1 MVLAVLAMST
11 CSPWVTWVVCCPLIY
26 IYIYMVYIFSDLL
39 EFLVDISYLCWR
51 IFNQLTLFIMAVT
64 RNNLSMKM
72 NGKVG
77 AYSFYTSTGGR
88 QVARIA
94 NNSSNYGETAKRTVA
109 MQTRRSRW
117 GNLVSFYSANKDLMA
132 RAYERK
138 AANISD
144 YNRFMQL
151 NIPLASV
158 SLVKDDFM
166 RGMAILQEYVIADGS
181 LPEIDVAEVGEEGC
195 VFNLLTK
202 IDGEFADKTIGQV
215 SVDLLDNNPQLQ
227 AGDQLTFVSYTNAG
241 TTPSTI
247 RIYRH
252 LCEMTIDTNSAVSFG
267 SLKYANII
275 AGNGLKVVIAGQG
288 DVFGQAI
295 IHSRS
300 VGGSLLV
307 SRAKITLNNDTLV
320 EQFSEPE
327 AVKRAINSYGV
338 DSEKLLEPGSTEQP
352 RPSSLPELA
361 KISSIISPLG
371 CARLKITDNQSGAV
385 FYNEA
390 YLPLGTMVN
399 LSIVDS
405 VGYNIEKIPWPDE
418 PENYEVVGDITF
430 NIKGV
435 PTR

>member
-1 MVLAVLAMST
+1 
-11 CSPWVTWVVCCPLIY
+11 
-26 IYIYMVYIFSDLL
+26 
-39 EFLVDISYLCWR
+39 
-51 IFNQLTLFIMAVT
+51 MAVT

-151 NIPLASV
+151 NIPLATV

-181 LPEIDVAEVGEEGC
+181 LPGIDVAEVQEDGC
-195 VFNLLTK
+195 VFNLLTN
-202 IDGEFADKTIGQV
+202 IDGEFADKTIGQI

-227 AGDQLTFVSYTNAG
+227 QGDQLTFVSYTNAG

-252 LCEMTIDTNSAVSFG
+252 LCEMTIDTKSAVSFG

-307 SRAKITLNNDTLV
+307 SRAKITLNTDTLV
-320 EQFSEPE
+320 SQFSAPE
-327 AVKRAINSYGV
+327 AVKKAIDSYGV
-338 DSEKLLEPGSTEQP
+338 DADKLLEPGSSQQP
-352 RPSSLPELA
+352 RPAHVPSFA
-361 KISSIISPLG
+361 KISAVITPPECATFVVRDSETGKSLGSEVSLPIGSVVSLDITANERYNIVTSPQVEDAG
-371 CARLKITDNQSGAV
+371 QYVVTDNV
-385 FYNEA
+385 TFTIT
-390 YLPLGTMVN
+390 GT
-399 LSIVDS
+399 
-405 VGYNIEKIPWPDE
+405 P
-418 PENYEVVGDITF
+418 
-430 NIKGV
+430 KG
-435 PTR
+435 

>member
-1 MVLAVLAMST
+1 
-11 CSPWVTWVVCCPLIY
+11 
-26 IYIYMVYIFSDLL
+26 
-39 EFLVDISYLCWR
+39 
-51 IFNQLTLFIMAVT
+51 MAVT

-117 GNLVSFYSANKDLMA
+117 GNIVSFYSANKDLMA

-138 AANISD
+138 GANLSD

-181 LPEIDVAEVGEEGC
+181 LPEIDVAEVQEDGC
-195 VFNLLTK
+195 VFNLLTG

-215 SVDLLDNNPQLQ
+215 SVDLLDHNPQLQ
-227 AGDQLTFVSYTNAG
+227 TGDQLTFLSYTNAG

-247 RIYRH
+247 RIYRY
-252 LCEMTIDTNSAVSFG
+252 LCEMTIDTKSAVSFG
-267 SLKYANII
+267 TLKYANMV
-275 AGNGLKVVIAGQG
+275 AGNGLKVVLAGDG

-300 VGGSLLV
+300 VGGNLLV
-307 SRAKITLNNDTLV
+307 SRAKITLNSDTLV
-320 EQFSEPE
+320 RQFSAPE
-327 AVKRAINSYGV
+327 AVKKAIDSYGV
-338 DSEKLLEPGSTEQP
+338 DAEKLLEPGSPEQP
-352 RPSSLPELA
+352 RTPHAPSLATISAVFTPEVAGTLV
-361 KISSIISPLG
+361 
-371 CARLKITDNQSGAV
+371 ITDNETQEIFQAPASFPVGKSVKLNFAPNGAYTLAV
-385 FYNEA
+385 EPNPADRNNYIVEGSVEFKVT
-390 YLPLGTMVN
+390 GT
-399 LSIVDS
+399 SE
-405 VGYNIEKIPWPDE
+405 G
-418 PENYEVVGDITF
+418 
-430 NIKGV
+430 
-435 PTR
+435 

>member
-1 MVLAVLAMST
+1 
-11 CSPWVTWVVCCPLIY
+11 
-26 IYIYMVYIFSDLL
+26 
-39 EFLVDISYLCWR
+39 
-51 IFNQLTLFIMAVT
+51 MAVT

-138 AANISD
+138 GANLSD

-151 NIPLASV
+151 NIPLATV

-181 LPEIDVAEVGEEGC
+181 LPEIDVAEIEETEM
-195 VFNLLTK
+195 VFNLLSK
-202 IDGEFADKTIGQV
+202 IDGEFADNTIGQI
-215 SVDLLDNNPQLQ
+215 SADLLDNNPQLQ
-227 AGDQLTFVSYTNAG
+227 VGDQLTFISYTNAG

-247 RIYRH
+247 RIYRQ
-252 LCEMTIDTNSAVSFG
+252 LCEITIDPKSAVSFG
-267 SLKYANII
+267 TLKYANII
-275 AGNGLKVVIAGQG
+275 AGNGNKVVIAGQG

-307 SRAKITLNNDTLV
+307 SRAKITLNSDTLV
-320 EQFSEPE
+320 SQFSDPE
-327 AVKRAINSYGV
+327 AVKKAIDSYGV
-338 DSEKLLEPGSTEQP
+338 DADKLLEPGSSQQP
-352 RPSSLPELA
+352 RPSHVPSFA
-361 KISSIISPLG
+361 KISAVITPPECATFEVRDSETGVSLGSEVSLPIGSVVSLDITANERYNIVTSPTVEDSG
-371 CARLKITDNQSGAV
+371 QYVVTDNV
-385 FYNEA
+385 TFTIT
-390 YLPLGTMVN
+390 GT
-399 LSIVDS
+399 L
-405 VGYNIEKIPWPDE
+405 
-418 PENYEVVGDITF
+418 
-430 NIKGV
+430 KG
-435 PTR
+435 

>member
-1 MVLAVLAMST
+1 
-11 CSPWVTWVVCCPLIY
+11 
-26 IYIYMVYIFSDLL
+26 
-39 EFLVDISYLCWR
+39 
-51 IFNQLTLFIMAVT
+51 MAVT

-151 NIPLASV
+151 NIPLATV

-181 LPEIDVAEVGEEGC
+181 LPEIDVAEVQEDGC
-195 VFNLLTK
+195 VFNLLTS
-202 IDGEFADKTIGQV
+202 IDGEFADNTIGQI

-227 AGDQLTFVSYTNAG
+227 EGDQLTFVSYTNAG

-252 LCEMTIDTNSAVSFG
+252 LCEMTLDTKSAVSFG
-267 SLKYANII
+267 TLKYANII

-307 SRAKITLNNDTLV
+307 SRAKITLNSDTLV
-320 EQFSEPE
+320 SQFSEPE
-327 AVKRAINSYGV
+327 AVQKAIASYGV
-338 DSEKLLEPGSTEQP
+338 DNEKLLEPGSPQQP
-352 RPSSLPELA
+352 RPSYMDDMA
-361 KISSIISPLG
+361 KISAIISPLG
-371 CARLKITDNQSGAV
+371 CARLKITDNETGAI

-390 YLPLGTMVN
+390 YLPIGTMVN

-405 VGYNIEKIPWPDE
+405 DGFTITKIPWPDT
-418 PENYEVVGDITF
+418 PESYEVVGDITF

>member
-1 MVLAVLAMST
+1 
-11 CSPWVTWVVCCPLIY
+11 
-26 IYIYMVYIFSDLL
+26 
-39 EFLVDISYLCWR
+39 
-51 IFNQLTLFIMAVT
+51 MAVT

-151 NIPLASV
+151 NIPLATV

-181 LPEIDVAEVGEEGC
+181 LPAIDVAEVQEDGC

-202 IDGEFADKTIGQV
+202 IDGEFADKTIGQI

-227 AGDQLTFVSYTNAG
+227 QGDQLTFVSYTNAG

-252 LCEMTIDTNSAVSFG
+252 LCEMTIDTKSAVSFG
-267 SLKYANII
+267 TLKYANII

-307 SRAKITLNNDTLV
+307 SRAKITLNSDTLV
-320 EQFSEPE
+320 RQFSTPE
-327 AVKRAINSYGV
+327 AVKKAIDSYGV
-338 DSEKLLEPGSTEQP
+338 DTEKLLEPGSSEQP
-352 RPSSLPELA
+352 RTGHLPSLPLIQTVVEPAGTANLQ
-361 KISSIISPLG
+361 
-371 CARLKITDNQSGAV
+371 ITVKDSGAV
-385 FYNEA
+385 YYNTA
-390 YLPLGTMVN
+390 SLPIGTIVSLNVSSPEGWESDLLDAPVN
-399 LSIVDS
+399 L
-405 VGYNIEKIPWPDE
+405 
-418 PENYEVVGDITF
+418 ENYEVTGDVTF
-430 NIKGV
+430 YIKS
-435 PTR
+435 TKAQ

>member
-1 MVLAVLAMST
+1 
-11 CSPWVTWVVCCPLIY
+11 
-26 IYIYMVYIFSDLL
+26 
-39 EFLVDISYLCWR
+39 
-51 IFNQLTLFIMAVT
+51 MAVT

-138 AANISD
+138 GANLSD

-181 LPEIDVAEVGEEGC
+181 LPEIDVAEVQEDGC
-195 VFNLLTK
+195 VFNLLTSL
-202 IDGEFADKTIGQV
+202 DGEFADHTIGEI
-215 SVDLLDNNPQLQ
+215 SVNLLDKNPQLQ
-227 AGDQLTFVSYTNAG
+227 QGDQLTFLSYTNAG

-252 LCEMTIDTNSAVSFG
+252 LCEMTIDTKSAVSFG
-267 SLKYANII
+267 TLKYANMI
-275 AGNGLKVVIAGQG
+275 AGNGLKIVLAGDG

-300 VGGSLLV
+300 AGGNLLV
-307 SRAKITLNNDTLV
+307 SRAKITLNSDTLV
-320 EQFSEPE
+320 RQFSAPE
-327 AVKRAINSYGV
+327 AVKKAIDSYGV
-338 DSEKLLEPGSTEQP
+338 DSEKLLEPGSPEQP
-352 RPSSLPELA
+352 RTPHAPSLATISAVFTPEVAGTLV
-361 KISSIISPLG
+361 
-371 CARLKITDNQSGAV
+371 ITDNETQEIFQAPASFPVGKSVKLNFAPNGSYTLAV
-385 FYNEA
+385 EPNPADLNNYIVEGSVEFKVT
-390 YLPLGTMVN
+390 GTAA
-399 LSIVDS
+399 
-405 VGYNIEKIPWPDE
+405 G
-418 PENYEVVGDITF
+418 
-430 NIKGV
+430 
-435 PTR
+435 

>member
-1 MVLAVLAMST
+1 
-11 CSPWVTWVVCCPLIY
+11 
-26 IYIYMVYIFSDLL
+26 
-39 EFLVDISYLCWR
+39 
-51 IFNQLTLFIMAVT
+51 MAVT

-138 AANISD
+138 GANLSD

-151 NIPLASV
+151 NIPLATV

-181 LPEIDVAEVGEEGC
+181 LPEIDVAEVQEDGC

-227 AGDQLTFVSYTNAG
+227 QGDQLTFVSYTNAG

-252 LCEMTIDTNSAVSFG
+252 LCEMTIDTKSAVSFG
-267 SLKYANII
+267 TLRYANII

-307 SRAKITLNNDTLV
+307 SRAKITLNSDTLV
-320 EQFSEPE
+320 RQFSDPE
-327 AVKRAINSYGV
+327 AVKKAIASYGV
-338 DSEKLLEPGSTEQP
+338 DGEKLLEPGSPEQP
-352 RPSSLPELA
+352 RPSHMPSLATISAVVNPAGSARMVITDKATQAKYYGSASLPVGTIVQIDYETSEGYT
-361 KISSIISPLG
+361 ISKVDPG
-371 CARLKITDNQSGAV
+371 
-385 FYNEA
+385 
-390 YLPLGTMVN
+390 
-399 LSIVDS
+399 LSDS
-405 VGYNIEKIPWPDE
+405 D
-418 PENYEVVGDITF
+418 NYEIVGDVTFAITCTK
-430 NIKGV
+430 NA
-435 PTR
+435 

>member
-1 MVLAVLAMST
+1 
-11 CSPWVTWVVCCPLIY
+11 
-26 IYIYMVYIFSDLL
+26 
-39 EFLVDISYLCWR
+39 
-51 IFNQLTLFIMAVT
+51 MAVT

-138 AANISD
+138 GSNLSD

-151 NIPLASV
+151 NIPLATV

-181 LPEIDVAEVGEEGC
+181 LPEIVAEEIGEEGC

-202 IDGEFADKTIGQV
+202 IDGEFADKTIGEI

-227 AGDQLTFVSYTNAG
+227 QGDQITFVSYTNAG

-252 LCEMTIDTNSAVSFG
+252 LCEMTIDTKSAVSFG
-267 SLKYANII
+267 TLKYANII
-275 AGNGLKVVIAGQG
+275 AGNGLKVVVAGQG

-307 SRAKITLNNDTLV
+307 SRAKITLNSDTLV
-320 EQFSEPE
+320 RQFSAPE
-327 AVKRAINSYGV
+327 AVKKAIDSYGV
-338 DSEKLLEPGSTEQP
+338 DTEKLLEPGSSEQP
-352 RPSSLPELA
+352 KPTHIVSLPFINTIVEPDGSA
-361 KISSIISPLG
+361 N
-371 CARLKITDNQSGAV
+371 LKITVKDSGEV
-385 FYNEA
+385 FYNTA
-390 YLPLGTMVN
+390 SLPVGTIVELGAVSSPGWETEI
-399 LSIVDS
+399 S
-405 VGYNIEKIPWPDE
+405 PT
-418 PENYEVVGDITF
+418 PEDTSNYEITGDVTF
-430 NIKGV
+430 YLKS
-435 PTR
+435 TKEQ

>member
-1 MVLAVLAMST
+1 
-11 CSPWVTWVVCCPLIY
+11 
-26 IYIYMVYIFSDLL
+26 
-39 EFLVDISYLCWR
+39 
-51 IFNQLTLFIMAVT
+51 MAVT

-138 AANISD
+138 GANLSD

-151 NIPLASV
+151 NIPLATV

-181 LPEIDVAEVGEEGC
+181 LPEIDVAEIQEDGC

-202 IDGEFADKTIGQV
+202 IDGEFADNTIGRI

-227 AGDQLTFVSYTNAG
+227 EGDQLTFVSYTNAG
-241 TTPSTI
+241 DTPSTI

-252 LCEMTIDTNSAVSFG
+252 LCEMTIDTKSAVSFG
-267 SLKYANII
+267 SLKYANIV

-288 DVFGQAI
+288 EVFGQAI

-300 VGGSLLV
+300 IGGSLLV
-307 SRAKITLNNDTLV
+307 SRAKITLNDDTLV
-320 EQFSEPE
+320 GQFSEPE
-327 AVKRAINSYGV
+327 AVKKAIDSYGV
-338 DSEKLLEPGSTEQP
+338 DTEKLLEPGSPEQP
-352 RPSSLPELA
+352 KPSSLPDMA
-361 KISSIISPLG
+361 RISSIISPLG
-371 CARLKITDNQSGAV
+371 FARLKITDNETGAT

-390 YLPLGTMVN
+390 SLPIGSMVN

-405 VGYNIEKIPWPDE
+405 DGYTVEKIPWPE
-418 PENYEVVGDITF
+418 TPEDFEVVGDITF
-430 NIKGV
+430 NIKGT
-435 PTR
+435 PQ

>member
-1 MVLAVLAMST
+1 
-11 CSPWVTWVVCCPLIY
+11 
-26 IYIYMVYIFSDLL
+26 
-39 EFLVDISYLCWR
+39 
-51 IFNQLTLFIMAVT
+51 MAVT

-138 AANISD
+138 GANLSD

-181 LPEIDVAEVGEEGC
+181 LPEIDVAEVGEDGC
-195 VFNLLTK
+195 VFNLLTG

-215 SVDLLDNNPQLQ
+215 SVDLLDHNPQLQ
-227 AGDQLTFVSYTNAG
+227 QGDQITFVSYTNAG

-247 RIYRH
+247 RIYRY
-252 LCEMTIDTNSAVSFG
+252 LCEMTIDTKSAVSFG
-267 SLKYANII
+267 TLKYSNMV
-275 AGNGLKVVIAGQG
+275 AGNGLKVVLAGDG

-307 SRAKITLNNDTLV
+307 SRAKITLNSDTLV
-320 EQFSEPE
+320 RQFSAPE
-327 AVKRAINSYGV
+327 AVKKAIDSYGV
-338 DSEKLLEPGSTEQP
+338 DTEKLLEPGSPEQP
-352 RPSSLPELA
+352 KPAPIPSLATISAVVNPTGSARLVITDKETQAKYYDSASLP
-361 KISSIISPLG
+361 I
-371 CARLKITDNQSGAV
+371 
-385 FYNEA
+385 
-390 YLPLGTMVN
+390 GTMVEISHEVSEGYSMSSVEPG
-399 LSIVDS
+399 LSD
-405 VGYNIEKIPWPDE
+405 
-418 PENYEVVGDITF
+418 PENFEVVGDVTFAITCTKT
-430 NIKGV
+430 NQQG
-435 PTR
+435 

>member
-1 MVLAVLAMST
+1 
-11 CSPWVTWVVCCPLIY
+11 
-26 IYIYMVYIFSDLL
+26 
-39 EFLVDISYLCWR
+39 
-51 IFNQLTLFIMAVT
+51 MAVT

-138 AANISD
+138 GSNLSD

-151 NIPLASV
+151 NIPLATV

-181 LPEIDVAEVGEEGC
+181 LPEIGAAEIEETGM
-195 VFNLLTK
+195 VFNLLSK
-202 IDGEFADKTIGQV
+202 IDGEFADNTIGQI

-227 AGDQLTFVSYTNAG
+227 VGDQLTFVSYTNAG

-252 LCEMTIDTNSAVSFG
+252 LCEMTLDPKSAVSFG

-275 AGNGLKVVIAGQG
+275 AGNGNKVVIAGQG

-307 SRAKITLNNDTLV
+307 SRAKITLNSDTLV
-320 EQFSEPE
+320 RQFSSPE
-327 AVKRAINSYGV
+327 AVKKAIDSYGV
-338 DSEKLLEPGSTEQP
+338 DSEKLLEPGSPQQP
-352 RPSSLPELA
+352 KPSHIGPLA
-361 KISSIISPLG
+361 KISAVITPPE
-371 CARLKITDNQSGAV
+371 CA
-385 FYNEA
+385 
-390 YLPLGTMVN
+390 
-399 LSIVDS
+399 
-405 VGYNIEKIPWPDE
+405 
-418 PENYEVVGDITF
+418 TF
-430 NIKGV
+430 NVYDYESKQTFEGGASLQIGSVVALNKNSAPGFNTV
-435 PTR
+435 MTPEVDDPGYYTVTGDVEFTITGTPTT

>member
-1 MVLAVLAMST
+1 
-11 CSPWVTWVVCCPLIY
+11 
-26 IYIYMVYIFSDLL
+26 
-39 EFLVDISYLCWR
+39 
-51 IFNQLTLFIMAVT
+51 MAVT

-138 AANISD
+138 GANLSD

-181 LPEIDVAEVGEEGC
+181 LPEIDVAEVEETGM
-195 VFNLLTK
+195 VFNLLSK
-202 IDGEFADKTIGQV
+202 IDGEFADNTIGQI
-215 SVDLLDNNPQLQ
+215 SVDLLNNNTQLQ
-227 AGDQLTFVSYTNAG
+227 EGDQLTFISYTNAG

-252 LCEMTIDTNSAVSFG
+252 LCEMTIDTKSAVSFG
-267 SLKYANII
+267 TLKYANII
-275 AGNGLKVVIAGQG
+275 GGNGNKVVIAGQG

-307 SRAKITLNNDTLV
+307 SRAKITLNSDTLV
-320 EQFSEPE
+320 RQFSAPE
-327 AVKRAINSYGV
+327 AVKKAIDSYGV
-338 DSEKLLEPGSTEQP
+338 DADKLLEPGSPEQP
-352 RPSSLPELA
+352 RPTNMPVMA
-361 KISSIISPLG
+361 KITAEITPRE
-371 CARLKITDNQSGAV
+371 CAEITIKDLSTDTV
-385 FYNEA
+385 YDNEA
-390 YLPLGTMVN
+390 SVPIG
-399 LSIVDS
+399 SIVEIEVLRQES
-405 VGYNIEKIPWPDE
+405 WNIVTTPAIDE
-418 PENYEVVGDITF
+418 LMNWEVTGPLVVKVTG
-430 NIKGV
+430 
-435 PTR
+435 TRNA

>member
-1 MVLAVLAMST
+1 
-11 CSPWVTWVVCCPLIY
+11 
-26 IYIYMVYIFSDLL
+26 
-39 EFLVDISYLCWR
+39 
-51 IFNQLTLFIMAVT
+51 MAVT

-138 AANISD
+138 GANLSD

-151 NIPLASV
+151 NIPLATV

-181 LPEIDVAEVGEEGC
+181 LPEIDVAEVQEDGC
-195 VFNLLTK
+195 VFNLLTG

-215 SVDLLDNNPQLQ
+215 SVDLLDHNPQLQ
-227 AGDQLTFVSYTNAG
+227 QGDQLTFVSYTNAG

-252 LCEMTIDTNSAVSFG
+252 LCEITIDTKSAVSFG
-267 SLKYANII
+267 TLKYANII

-300 VGGSLLV
+300 AGGSLFV
-307 SRAKITLNNDTLV
+307 SRAKITLNSDTLV
-320 EQFSEPE
+320 RQFSAPE
-327 AVKRAINSYGV
+327 AVKKAIDSYGV
-338 DSEKLLEPGSTEQP
+338 DNEKLLEPGSPEQP
-352 RPSSLPELA
+352 APAPIPSLA
-361 KISSIISPLG
+361 TISAVVNPAGS
-371 CARLKITDNQSGAV
+371 ARLVITDNATHAV
-385 FYNEA
+385 YYGSA
-390 YLPLGTMVN
+390 SLPVGSTVQISHEVSEGYSFSSIEPG
-399 LSIVDS
+399 LSD
-405 VGYNIEKIPWPDE
+405 
-418 PENYEVVGDITF
+418 PENFEVVGDVTFAITCT
-430 NIKGV
+430 K
-435 PTR
+435 TA

>member
-1 MVLAVLAMST
+1 
-11 CSPWVTWVVCCPLIY
+11 
-26 IYIYMVYIFSDLL
+26 
-39 EFLVDISYLCWR
+39 
-51 IFNQLTLFIMAVT
+51 MAVT

-138 AANISD
+138 GANLSD

-181 LPEIDVAEVGEEGC
+181 LPEIDVAEVEETGM
-195 VFNLLTK
+195 VFNLLSK
-202 IDGEFADKTIGQV
+202 IDGEFADNTIGQI

-227 AGDQLTFVSYTNAG
+227 QGDQLTFVSYTNAG

-252 LCEMTIDTNSAVSFG
+252 LCEMTIDTKSAVSFG
-267 SLKYANII
+267 TLKNANII
-275 AGNGLKVVIAGQG
+275 AGNGNKVVIAGQG

-307 SRAKITLNNDTLV
+307 SRAKITLNSDTLV
-320 EQFSEPE
+320 RQFSAPE
-327 AVKRAINSYGV
+327 AVKKAIDSYGV
-338 DSEKLLEPGSTEQP
+338 DADKLLEPGSSEQP
-352 RPSSLPELA
+352 KPAPMPEMA
-361 KISSIISPLG
+361 TISAVINPPE
-371 CARLKITDNQSGAV
+371 CARMELIDNATQAHYHDSASFPIGSNIQILISASEG
-385 FYNEA
+385 YTIDTIE
-390 YLPLGTMVN
+390 PGLG
-399 LSIVDS
+399 D
-405 VGYNIEKIPWPDE
+405 
-418 PENYEVVGDITF
+418 PENVDVVGDLTF
-430 NIKGV
+430 NVKGHKN
-435 PTR
+435 T

>member
-1 MVLAVLAMST
+1 
-11 CSPWVTWVVCCPLIY
+11 
-26 IYIYMVYIFSDLL
+26 
-39 EFLVDISYLCWR
+39 
-51 IFNQLTLFIMAVT
+51 MAVT

-138 AANISD
+138 GANLSD

-181 LPEIDVAEVGEEGC
+181 LPEIDVAEVQEDGC
-195 VFNLLTK
+195 VFNLLTSL
-202 IDGEFADKTIGQV
+202 DGEFADNTIGAI
-215 SVDLLDNNPQLQ
+215 SVNLLDKNPQLQ
-227 AGDQLTFVSYTNAG
+227 VGDQLTFLSYTNAG
-241 TTPSTI
+241 ATPSTI

-252 LCEMTIDTNSAVSFG
+252 LCEMTIDPKSAVSFG
-267 SLKYANII
+267 TLKYANMV
-275 AGNGLKVVIAGQG
+275 AGNGLKIVLAGDG
-288 DVFGQAI
+288 DVYGQAI

-300 VGGSLLV
+300 VGGNLLV
-307 SRAKITLNNDTLV
+307 SRAKITLNSDTLV
-320 EQFSEPE
+320 RQFSAPE
-327 AVKRAINSYGV
+327 AVKKAIDSYGV
-338 DSEKLLEPGSTEQP
+338 DSEKLLEPGSSEQP
-352 RPSSLPELA
+352 RPSHIDSLA
-361 KISSIISPLG
+361 KILITNTPSDGGSIRIVNEDDAIS
-371 CARLKITDNQSGAV
+371 ADNYLAVPIGTTISLQPQPKEGFTLQGIEPTYPVQQDIVVNGDMSLTASWKQSV
-385 FYNEA
+385 
-390 YLPLGTMVN
+390 
-399 LSIVDS
+399 
-405 VGYNIEKIPWPDE
+405 
-418 PENYEVVGDITF
+418 
-430 NIKGV
+430 
-435 PTR
+435 

>member
-1 MVLAVLAMST
+1 
-11 CSPWVTWVVCCPLIY
+11 
-26 IYIYMVYIFSDLL
+26 
-39 EFLVDISYLCWR
+39 
-51 IFNQLTLFIMAVT
+51 MAVT

-181 LPEIDVAEVGEEGC
+181 LPGIDVSEVEEDGM
-195 VFNLLTK
+195 VFNLLST
-202 IDGEFADKTIGQV
+202 IDGEFSDYTIGQI
-215 SVDLLDNNPQLQ
+215 SIDLLDKNPQLQ
-227 AGDQLTFVSYTNAG
+227 EGDQLTFVSYTNAG
-241 TTPSTI
+241 STPSTI
-247 RIYRH
+247 RIYRL
-252 LCEMTIDTNSAVSFG
+252 LCEMTLDSKSAVSFG
-267 SLKYANII
+267 TLKYANII

-288 DVFGQAI
+288 DVFGQAV

-307 SRAKITLNNDTLV
+307 SRAKITLNSDTLV
-320 EQFSEPE
+320 RQFSAPE
-327 AVKRAINSYGV
+327 AVKKAIASYGV
-338 DSEKLLEPGSTEQP
+338 DGEKLLEPGSPEQP
-352 RPSSLPELA
+352 APRPIPSNP
-361 KISSIISPLG
+361 KISSIITPEG
-371 CARLKITDNQSGAV
+371 CATFKIVNNTNGNTYFNQ
-385 FYNEA
+385 A
-390 YLPLGTMVN
+390 YVSPG
-399 LSIVDS
+399 DS
-405 VGYNIEKIPWPDE
+405 VKIIVEPTAGYSVDYTPKLVDPN
-418 PENYEVVGDITF
+418 NYEVIDDITF
-430 NIKGV
+430 TVTGTPNQ
-435 PTR
+435 

>member
-1 MVLAVLAMST
+1 
-11 CSPWVTWVVCCPLIY
+11 
-26 IYIYMVYIFSDLL
+26 
-39 EFLVDISYLCWR
+39 
-51 IFNQLTLFIMAVT
+51 MAVT

-138 AANISD
+138 GANLSD

-151 NIPLASV
+151 NIPLATV

-181 LPEIDVAEVGEEGC
+181 LPEIDVAEVEETGM
-195 VFNLLTK
+195 VFNLLSK
-202 IDGEFADKTIGQV
+202 IDGEFADNTIGQI

-227 AGDQLTFVSYTNAG
+227 EGDQLTFISYTNAG

-252 LCEMTIDTNSAVSFG
+252 LCEMTIDTKSAVYFG
-267 SLKYANII
+267 TLKYANII
-275 AGNGLKVVIAGQG
+275 AGNGNKVVIDGQG

-307 SRAKITLNNDTLV
+307 SRAKITLNSDTFV
-320 EQFSEPE
+320 RQFSDPE
-327 AVKRAINSYGV
+327 AVKKAIDSYGV
-338 DSEKLLEPGSTEQP
+338 DNEKLLEPGSPEQP
-352 RPSSLPELA
+352 APRPMPELA
-361 KISSIISPLG
+361 KVSAVISPAECG
-371 CARLKITDNQSGAV
+371 YLKITDNATGAV
-385 FYNEA
+385 YKDEA
-390 YLPLGTMVN
+390 YLPIGSHI
-399 LSIVDS
+399 SIAPTANTGWS
-405 VGYNIEKIPWPDE
+405 IGINPEVGDAD
-418 PENYEVVGDITF
+418 NYEVVGDITF
-430 NIKGV
+430 KITGNRIGG
-435 PTR
+435 

>member
-1 MVLAVLAMST
+1 
-11 CSPWVTWVVCCPLIY
+11 
-26 IYIYMVYIFSDLL
+26 
-39 EFLVDISYLCWR
+39 
-51 IFNQLTLFIMAVT
+51 MAVS

-138 AANISD
+138 GANLSD

-151 NIPLASV
+151 NIPLATV

-181 LPEIDVAEVGEEGC
+181 LPEIDSSEIEEDGM
-195 VFNLLTK
+195 VFNLLTS
-202 IDGEFADKTIGQV
+202 IDSEFADYTIGQI
-215 SVDLLDNNPQLQ
+215 SVDLLDHNPQLQ
-227 AGDQLTFVSYTNAG
+227 QGDQITFVSYTNAG

-247 RIYRH
+247 RIYRQ
-252 LCEMTIDTNSAVSFG
+252 LCELTIDTKSAVSFG

-275 AGNGLKVVIAGQG
+275 AGNGNKVVIAGQG

-300 VGGSLLV
+300 AGGNLLV
-307 SRAKITLNNDTLV
+307 SRAKITLSSDTLV
-320 EQFSEPE
+320 RQFSAPE
-327 AVKRAINSYGV
+327 AVKKAIDSYGV
-338 DSEKLLEPGSTEQP
+338 DTEKLLEPGSPEQP
-352 RPSSLPELA
+352 NVSPIAPLATIKAVITPPECATFQIQDNATGLYYGSEASFPIGSSVSLDITKSPRYNVVVSPE
-361 KISSIISPLG
+361 
-371 CARLKITDNQSGAV
+371 
-385 FYNEA
+385 
-390 YLPLGTMVN
+390 
-399 LSIVDS
+399 
-405 VGYNIEKIPWPDE
+405 IENPDE
-418 PENYEVVGDITF
+418 FFVTGDITF
-430 NIKGV
+430 EITGT
-435 PTR
+435 PA

>member
-1 MVLAVLAMST
+1 
-11 CSPWVTWVVCCPLIY
+11 
-26 IYIYMVYIFSDLL
+26 
-39 EFLVDISYLCWR
+39 
-51 IFNQLTLFIMAVT
+51 MAVT

-138 AANISD
+138 GANLSD

-181 LPEIDVAEVGEEGC
+181 LPEIDVAEVQEDGC
-195 VFNLLTK
+195 VFNLLTG

-215 SVDLLDNNPQLQ
+215 SVDLLDHNPQLQ
-227 AGDQLTFVSYTNAG
+227 AGDQLTFISYTNAG

-252 LCEMTIDTNSAVSFG
+252 LCEMTIDTKSAVSFG
-267 SLKYANII
+267 TLKYANII

-307 SRAKITLNNDTLV
+307 SRAKITLNSDTLV
-320 EQFSEPE
+320 RQFSAPE
-327 AVKRAINSYGV
+327 AVKKAIDSYGV
-338 DSEKLLEPGSTEQP
+338 DNEKLLEPGSPEQP
-352 RPSSLPELA
+352 RPSYIGPIA
-361 KISSIISPLG
+361 KISAVITPPECATFSVHDYESDQDFKGGASLPIGSVVALNVNPAPGFTTVMTPLPEDPG
-371 CARLKITDNQSGAV
+371 NYTVEGDVEFTIT
-385 FYNEA
+385 
-390 YLPLGTMVN
+390 GTRQ
-399 LSIVDS
+399 
-405 VGYNIEKIPWPDE
+405 G
-418 PENYEVVGDITF
+418 
-430 NIKGV
+430 
-435 PTR
+435 

>member
-1 MVLAVLAMST
+1 
-11 CSPWVTWVVCCPLIY
+11 
-26 IYIYMVYIFSDLL
+26 
-39 EFLVDISYLCWR
+39 
-51 IFNQLTLFIMAVT
+51 MAVT

-138 AANISD
+138 GANLSD

-181 LPEIDVAEVGEEGC
+181 LPGIDVAEVQEDGC
-195 VFNLLTK
+195 VFNLLTG

-215 SVDLLDNNPQLQ
+215 SLDLLDHNPQLQ
-227 AGDQLTFVSYTNAG
+227 QGDQLTFVSYTNAG

-252 LCEMTIDTNSAVSFG
+252 LCEMTIDTKSAVSFG
-267 SLKYANII
+267 TLKYANII

-307 SRAKITLNNDTLV
+307 SRAKITLNSDTLV
-320 EQFSEPE
+320 RQFSAPE
-327 AVKRAINSYGV
+327 AVKKAIDSYGV
-338 DSEKLLEPGSTEQP
+338 DTEKLLEPGSSEQP
-352 RPSSLPELA
+352 RPSHIAPLA
-361 KISSIISPLG
+361 KVSAVISPAECGYLEI
-371 CARLKITDNQSGAV
+371 KDNQTGSI
-385 FYNEA
+385 YKNEA
-390 YLPLGTMVN
+390 YFPVGTMV
-399 LSIVDS
+399 SINVRANEGWNTNIDPDVDD
-405 VGYNIEKIPWPDE
+405 NDL
-418 PENYEVVGDITF
+418 YEVVGDITF
-430 NIKGV
+430 KITGE
-435 PTR
+435 RIGQ

>member
-1 MVLAVLAMST
+1 ML
-11 CSPWVTWVVCCPLIY
+11 LIDIAY
-26 IYIYMVYIFSDLL
+26 FFFRLVFFCIDFL
-39 EFLVDISYLCWR
+39 EFIVFIVYLRRHIFHLISFLV
-51 IFNQLTLFIMAVT
+51 MAVT

-138 AANISD
+138 GANLSD

-181 LPEIDVAEVGEEGC
+181 LPEIDVAEVQEDGC

-202 IDGEFADKTIGQV
+202 IDSEFADKTIGQV

-227 AGDQLTFVSYTNAG
+227 QGDQITFVSYTNAG

-252 LCEMTIDTNSAVSFG
+252 LCEMTIDTKSAVFFG
-267 SLKYANII
+267 TLKYANII
-275 AGNGLKVVIAGQG
+275 AGNGNKVVIAGQG

-307 SRAKITLNNDTLV
+307 SRAKITLNSDTLV
-320 EQFSEPE
+320 RQFSAPE
-327 AVKRAINSYGV
+327 AVKKAIDSYGV
-338 DSEKLLEPGSTEQP
+338 DSEKLLEPGSPEQP
-352 RPSSLPELA
+352 RTPHAPSLA
-361 KISSIISPLG
+361 TIS
-371 CARLKITDNQSGAV
+371 AV
-385 FYNEA
+385 FTPEAAGNLEIIDNETQESFQA
-390 YLPLGTMVN
+390 PASFPIGKSVKLNFAPNIGYTLAVEPNPADRNNYIVEGSVEFKVTGT
-399 LSIVDS
+399 SE
-405 VGYNIEKIPWPDE
+405 G
-418 PENYEVVGDITF
+418 
-430 NIKGV
+430 
-435 PTR
+435 

>member
-1 MVLAVLAMST
+1 
-11 CSPWVTWVVCCPLIY
+11 
-26 IYIYMVYIFSDLL
+26 
-39 EFLVDISYLCWR
+39 
-51 IFNQLTLFIMAVT
+51 MAVT

-138 AANISD
+138 GANLSD

-158 SLVKDDFM
+158 SLVKHDFM

-181 LPEIDVAEVGEEGC
+181 LPAIDVAEVGEEGC

-202 IDGEFADKTIGQV
+202 IDGEFADKTIGQI

-227 AGDQLTFVSYTNAG
+227 NGDQLTFISYTNAG
-241 TTPSTI
+241 ATPSTI

-252 LCEMTIDTNSAVSFG
+252 LCEMTIDTKSAVSFG
-267 SLKYANII
+267 TLKYANII

-300 VGGSLLV
+300 AGGNLLV
-307 SRAKITLNNDTLV
+307 SRAKITLNSDTLV
-320 EQFSEPE
+320 KQFSAPE
-327 AVKRAINSYGV
+327 AVKKAIDSYGV
-338 DSEKLLEPGSTEQP
+338 DSEKLLEPGSPEQP
-352 RPSSLPELA
+352 APRPIAPLAQISAVVNPTGSARIVITDKATNAKYYGSASLP
-361 KISSIISPLG
+361 IG
-371 CARLKITDNQSGAV
+371 
-385 FYNEA
+385 
-390 YLPLGTMVN
+390 
-399 LSIVDS
+399 SIVEILFEAS
-405 VGYNIEKIPWPDE
+405 EGYSINTVDPGLSD
-418 PENYEVVGDITF
+418 PENFELVGDVTF
-430 NIKGV
+430 NIACTK
-435 PTR
+435 TA

>member
-1 MVLAVLAMST
+1 
-11 CSPWVTWVVCCPLIY
+11 
-26 IYIYMVYIFSDLL
+26 
-39 EFLVDISYLCWR
+39 
-51 IFNQLTLFIMAVT
+51 MAVT

-72 NGKVG
+72 NGKIG

-138 AANISD
+138 GSNLSD

-158 SLVKDDFM
+158 SLVKDDFL

-181 LPEIDVAEVGEEGC
+181 LPEINVAEQGEDGC
-195 VFNLLTK
+195 VFNLLTSL
-202 IDGEFADKTIGQV
+202 DGEFADNTIGQI
-215 SVDLLDNNPQLQ
+215 SVNLLDRNPQLQ
-227 AGDQLTFVSYTNAG
+227 EGDQLTFVSYTNAG

-252 LCEMTIDTNSAVSFG
+252 LCEMTIDTKSSVSFG
-267 SLKYANII
+267 TLKYANIV
-275 AGNGLKVVIAGQG
+275 AGNGSKVVLAGDG
-288 DVFGQAI
+288 NVFGQAI

-320 EQFSEPE
+320 RQFSAPE
-327 AVKRAINSYGV
+327 AVKKAIDSYGV
-338 DSEKLLEPGSTEQP
+338 DAEKLLEPGSPQQP
-352 RPSSLPELA
+352 KPTHTPSLPMIKTIVEPEGSA
-361 KISSIISPLG
+361 N
-371 CARLKITDNQSGAV
+371 LKIVVKSSGEV
-385 FYNEA
+385 YYNTASLPVGTIVELTAQASAGWEA
-390 YLPLGTMVN
+390 A
-399 LSIVDS
+399 LSPVVEDTS
-405 VGYNIEKIPWPDE
+405 
-418 PENYEVVGDITF
+418 NYEVTGDITF
-430 NIKGV
+430 HIKC
-435 PTR
+435 TKE

>member
-1 MVLAVLAMST
+1 
-11 CSPWVTWVVCCPLIY
+11 
-26 IYIYMVYIFSDLL
+26 
-39 EFLVDISYLCWR
+39 
-51 IFNQLTLFIMAVT
+51 MAVT

-138 AANISD
+138 GANLSD

-181 LPEIDVAEVGEEGC
+181 LPEIDVAEVQEDGC
-195 VFNLLTK
+195 VFNLLTG
-202 IDGEFADKTIGQV
+202 IDGEFADNTIGQI
-215 SVDLLDNNPQLQ
+215 SVDLLDHNPQLQ
-227 AGDQLTFVSYTNAG
+227 EGDQLTFISYTNAG

-252 LCEMTIDTNSAVSFG
+252 LCEMTIDSKSAVSFG
-267 SLKYANII
+267 TLKYANII

-307 SRAKITLNNDTLV
+307 SRAKITLNSDTLV
-320 EQFSEPE
+320 RQFSAPE
-327 AVKRAINSYGV
+327 AVKKAIDSYGV
-338 DSEKLLEPGSTEQP
+338 DTEKLLEPGSPEQP
-352 RPSSLPELA
+352 APTPIPALPLIQTIVEPVGSA
-361 KISSIISPLG
+361 N
-371 CARLKITDNQSGAV
+371 LKIAVKGSGEV
-385 FYNEA
+385 FYNTASLPVGTIVELAAQAAPGWEA
-390 YLPLGTMVN
+390 A
-399 LSIVDS
+399 LSPVVEDTS
-405 VGYNIEKIPWPDE
+405 
-418 PENYEVVGDITF
+418 NYEVTGDITF
-430 NIKGV
+430 FIKCTKEG
-435 PTR
+435 

>member
-1 MVLAVLAMST
+1 
-11 CSPWVTWVVCCPLIY
+11 
-26 IYIYMVYIFSDLL
+26 
-39 EFLVDISYLCWR
+39 
-51 IFNQLTLFIMAVT
+51 MAVT

-138 AANISD
+138 GANLSD

-151 NIPLASV
+151 NIPLATV

-181 LPEIDVAEVGEEGC
+181 LPGIDVAEVQEDGC
-195 VFNLLTK
+195 VFNLLTG

-215 SVDLLDNNPQLQ
+215 SVDLLDHNPQLQ
-227 AGDQLTFVSYTNAG
+227 QGDQLTFLSYTNAG

-252 LCEMTIDTNSAVSFG
+252 LCEMTIDTKSAVSFG
-267 SLKYANII
+267 TLKYANIV

-300 VGGSLLV
+300 VGGNLLV
-307 SRAKITLNNDTLV
+307 SRAKITLNSDTLV
-320 EQFSEPE
+320 RQFSAPE
-327 AVKRAINSYGV
+327 AVKKAIDSYGV
-338 DSEKLLEPGSTEQP
+338 DADKLLEPGSPEQP
-352 RPSSLPELA
+352 RPTHMPEMA
-361 KISSIISPLG
+361 KISAVITPAECGYLQIEDNATNIIY
-371 CARLKITDNQSGAV
+371 K
-385 FYNEA
+385 NEA
-390 YLPLGTMVN
+390 YLPIGTRVSV
-399 LSIVDS
+399 LSIANDGWSVNVDPALS
-405 VGYNIEKIPWPDE
+405 NNDD
-418 PENYEVVGDITF
+418 YEVVGDITF
-430 NIKGV
+430 KITGNRTGQ
-435 PTR
+435 

>member
-1 MVLAVLAMST
+1 
-11 CSPWVTWVVCCPLIY
+11 
-26 IYIYMVYIFSDLL
+26 
-39 EFLVDISYLCWR
+39 
-51 IFNQLTLFIMAVT
+51 MAVT

-94 NNSSNYGETAKRTVA
+94 NNSSNFGETAKRTVA

-138 AANISD
+138 GANLSD

-181 LPEIDVAEVGEEGC
+181 LPEIDVAEVEESGM
-195 VFNLLTK
+195 VFNLLSK
-202 IDGEFADKTIGQV
+202 IDGEFADNTIGQI

-227 AGDQLTFVSYTNAG
+227 VGDQLTFISYTNAG
-241 TTPSTI
+241 ATPSTI
-247 RIYRH
+247 RIYRQ
-252 LCEMTIDTNSAVSFG
+252 LCELTIDPSSAVSFG
-267 SLKYANII
+267 TLKYANII
-275 AGNGLKVVIAGQG
+275 AGNGNKVVIAGQG

-307 SRAKITLNNDTLV
+307 SRAKITLNSDTLV
-320 EQFSEPE
+320 RQFSAPE
-327 AVKRAINSYGV
+327 AVKKAIDSYGV
-338 DSEKLLEPGSTEQP
+338 DTEKLLEPGSPEQP
-352 RPSSLPELA
+352 APAPIPSLA
-361 KISSIISPLG
+361 KILITNTPSDAGSIRIVNEDEGISAANFLSVPIGTTISLQPQPQDG
-371 CARLKITDNQSGAV
+371 YTLQGIEPTYPVQQDIVVNGDMSLTASWKQSV
-385 FYNEA
+385 
-390 YLPLGTMVN
+390 
-399 LSIVDS
+399 
-405 VGYNIEKIPWPDE
+405 
-418 PENYEVVGDITF
+418 
-430 NIKGV
+430 
-435 PTR
+435 

>member
-1 MVLAVLAMST
+1 MLEVSACRA
-11 CSPWVTWVVCCPLIY
+11 WVTWVFYCPLII
-26 IYIYMVYIFSDLL
+26 IYIYMVYNFSDLL

-138 AANISD
+138 GANLSD

-181 LPEIDVAEVGEEGC
+181 LPEIDVAEVQEDGC

-202 IDGEFADKTIGQV
+202 IDGEFADKTIGQI

-227 AGDQLTFVSYTNAG
+227 QGDQLTFVSYTNAG

-252 LCEMTIDTNSAVSFG
+252 LCEMTIDTKSAISFG
-267 SLKYANII
+267 TLKYANII

-307 SRAKITLNNDTLV
+307 SRAKITLNSDTLV
-320 EQFSEPE
+320 RQFSAPE
-327 AVKRAINSYGV
+327 AVKKAIDSYGV
-338 DSEKLLEPGSTEQP
+338 DAEKLLEPGSPEQSAP
-352 RPSSLPELA
+352 APVPSLVTISVECSPSNAGTIRFKAEGSEDYSLGSISVPVGTSVTMYKETKSGFTFDRVEPALQFDTPFVVE
-361 KISSIISPLG
+361 SSIS
-371 CARLKITDNQSGAV
+371 AV
-385 FYNEA
+385 A
-390 YLPLGTMVN
+390 YFTA
-399 LSIVDS
+399 
-405 VGYNIEKIPWPDE
+405 
-418 PENYEVVGDITF
+418 T
-430 NIKGV
+430 
-435 PTR
+435 

>member
-1 MVLAVLAMST
+1 
-11 CSPWVTWVVCCPLIY
+11 
-26 IYIYMVYIFSDLL
+26 MVYIFSDLL

-77 AYSFYTSTGGR
+77 AYSFYVSTGGR

-94 NNSSNYGETAKRTVA
+94 NNSSNFGETAKRTVG

-138 AANISD
+138 GANLSD

-151 NIPLASV
+151 NIPLATV
-158 SLVKDDFM
+158 SLVKDDFL

-181 LPEIDVAEVGEEGC
+181 LPGIDVAEVQEDGC
-195 VFNLLTK
+195 VFNLLTG
-202 IDGEFADKTIGQV
+202 IDGEFADRTIGQV
-215 SVDLLDNNPQLQ
+215 SVDLLNNNPQLQ
-227 AGDQLTFVSYTNAG
+227 VGDQLTFVSYTNAG

-247 RIYRH
+247 RIYRN
-252 LCEMTIDTNSAVSFG
+252 LCEMTIDPKSAVSFG
-267 SLKYANII
+267 SLKYADII

-300 VGGSLLV
+300 VGGTLLV
-307 SRAKITLNNDTLV
+307 SRAKITLNSDTLIR
-320 EQFSEPE
+320 QFSAPE
-327 AVKRAINSYGV
+327 AVKKAIDSYGV
-338 DSEKLLEPGSTEQP
+338 DAEKLLEPGSSEQP
-352 RPSSLPELA
+352 RPAHIAPLA
-361 KISSIISPLG
+361 RISAVISPSECGYLEI
-371 CARLKITDNQSGAV
+371 KDNETGV
-385 FYNEA
+385 IYKNEA
-390 YLPLGTMVN
+390 YLPVGTIA
-399 LSIVDS
+399 SINVRKNVGWNTNIDPDVDD
-405 VGYNIEKIPWPDE
+405 NDI
-418 PENYEVVGDITF
+418 YEVVGDITF
-430 NIKGV
+430 KITGEHIG
-435 PTR
+435 

>member
-1 MVLAVLAMST
+1 MLGFL
-11 CSPWVTWVVCCPLIY
+11 LNIGY
-26 IYIYMVYIFSDLL
+26 I
-39 EFLVDISYLCWR
+39 CWR

-138 AANISD
+138 GANLSD

-181 LPEIDVAEVGEEGC
+181 LPGIDVAEVQEDGC

-215 SVDLLDNNPQLQ
+215 SLDLLDNNPQLQ
-227 AGDQLTFVSYTNAG
+227 NGDQLTFVSYTNAG

-252 LCEMTIDTNSAVSFG
+252 LCEMTIDTKSAVSFG
-267 SLKYANII
+267 TLKYANII

-320 EQFSEPE
+320 RQFSAPE
-327 AVKRAINSYGV
+327 AVKKAIDSYGV
-338 DSEKLLEPGSTEQP
+338 DTEKLLEPGSSEQP
-352 RPSSLPELA
+352 RPTHIDSLPTINTIVEPEG
-361 KISSIISPLG
+361 SG
-371 CARLKITDNQSGAV
+371 ELKITDKATGAV
-385 FYNEA
+385 YHNTA
-390 YLPLGTMVN
+390 SLPLG
-399 LSIVDS
+399 SIVS
-405 VGYNIEKIPWPDE
+405 LVAHSNEGYEGALYPNVQDL
-418 PENYEVVGDITF
+418 ENYEVTGDVTF
-430 NIKGV
+430 YLMNTKAQ
-435 PTR
+435 

>member
-1 MVLAVLAMST
+1 
-11 CSPWVTWVVCCPLIY
+11 
-26 IYIYMVYIFSDLL
+26 
-39 EFLVDISYLCWR
+39 
-51 IFNQLTLFIMAVT
+51 MAVT

-138 AANISD
+138 GTNLSD

-151 NIPLASV
+151 NIPLATV

-181 LPEIDVAEVGEEGC
+181 LPEIDVAEVQEDGC
-195 VFNLLTK
+195 VFNLLTG

-215 SVDLLDNNPQLQ
+215 SVDLLDHNPQLQ

-252 LCEMTIDTNSAVSFG
+252 L
-267 SLKYANII
+267 
-275 AGNGLKVVIAGQG
+275 
-288 DVFGQAI
+288 
-295 IHSRS
+295 
-300 VGGSLLV
+300 
-307 SRAKITLNNDTLV
+307 
-320 EQFSEPE
+320 
-327 AVKRAINSYGV
+327 
-338 DSEKLLEPGSTEQP
+338 
-352 RPSSLPELA
+352 
-361 KISSIISPLG
+361 
-371 CARLKITDNQSGAV
+371 
-385 FYNEA
+385 
-390 YLPLGTMVN
+390 
-399 LSIVDS
+399 
-405 VGYNIEKIPWPDE
+405 
-418 PENYEVVGDITF
+418 
-430 NIKGV
+430 
-435 PTR
+435 